1 MPVGDPL
8 RAVVLVEGL
17 SDRAALEALAERRGL
32 DLAAAGVEIVPIGG
46 AQAIGRALAHYGPA
60 GRNLGLGGLCDAGE
74 STDFARGLER
84 AGLGVGLAPGDL
96 PGLGFF
102 VCVDDLED
110 ELIRAHGPEGV
121 VRVVESRG
129 DLRAFRTM
137 QKQPE
142 WRDRALADQL
152 RRFMGSGG
160 RRKVRYGRYL
170 VDALDDERVPPP
182 LERVLAHAMAEAR
195 RDRGGSR

>member
-1 MPVGDPL
+1 
-8 RAVVLVEGL
+8 
-17 SDRAALEALAERRGL
+17 
-32 DLAAAGVEIVPIGG
+32 
-46 AQAIGRALAHYGPA
+46 
-60 GRNLGLGGLCDAGE
+60 
-74 STDFARGLER
+74 
-84 AGLGVGLAPGDL
+84 
-96 PGLGFF
+96 
-102 VCVDDLED
+102 
-110 ELIRAHGPEGV
+110 
-121 VRVVESRG
+121 
-129 DLRAFRTM
+129 M